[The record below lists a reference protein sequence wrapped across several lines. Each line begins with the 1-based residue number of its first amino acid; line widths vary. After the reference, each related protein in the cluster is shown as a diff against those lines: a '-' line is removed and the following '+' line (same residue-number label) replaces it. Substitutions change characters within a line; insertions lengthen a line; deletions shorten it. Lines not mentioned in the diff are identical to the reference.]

1 MNSSSCG
8 FRICAFE
15 TALLCLV
22 LYHNKD
28 HKSALEASF
37 AFHITSAVNSGSGFE
52 IKKGRKLY
60 FFNISQAKW
69 TNTCVRRQFLSR
81 NRKLKDFSGT
91 LLKYW
96 TDDSKGYIQGLVAVT
111 ALTLGFRTVS
121 KSTKTFTTSGFAEL
135 LSTFL
140 KLRFI
145 VNKGPWEEPRI
156 WNLEH
161 LSSGPVTLLYWLI
174 LNFSRL
180 EFHPV

>member
-1 MNSSSCG
+1 MNKHMCQETISIQEQKAKG
-8 FRICAFE
+8 FF
-15 TALLCLV
+15 
-22 LYHNKD
+22 
-28 HKSALEASF
+28 
-37 AFHITSAVNSGSGFE
+37 
-52 IKKGRKLY
+52 
-60 FFNISQAKW
+60 W
-69 TNTCVRRQFLSR
+69 NTV
-81 NRKLKDFSGT
+81 
-91 LLKYW
+91 LKYW

-161 LSSGPVTLLYWLI
+161 LSSGPVTLLY
-174 LNFSRL
+174 
-180 EFHPV
+180 